1 MLIKIKD
8 KAAELG
14 VSVVTLR
21 RWHKKGLLNPEYITE
36 GGHRRYK
43 KQKNEDNRISIGYSR
58 VSSTDQKEDL
68 ARQSLIIQQ
77 SGVNKIISD
86 VGSGLNFKKKDR
98 KKCNRFAVA

>member
-1 MLIKIKD
+1 MLIKIRD

-43 KQKNEDNRISIGYSR
+43 KQKSEDDRISIGYSSKKNVTYY
-58 VSSTDQKEDL
+58 VSCIK
-68 ARQSLIIQQ
+68 
-77 SGVNKIISD
+77 
-86 VGSGLNFKKKDR
+86 
-98 KKCNRFAVA
+98 